1 MLHRAHVH
9 TDMYLWKVALYTA
22 VPATGFV
29 SMLAYSM
36 FWNAVANRPV
46 RKMMVE
52 GQAELQT
59 YIDKIKAEGATK
71 EVFAKYALERSDCGS
86 YRQGGDLGMFGPGEM
101 QKQFE
106 DGTAATPVGSMS
118 GIVLSDSDYHIIFR
132 YA

>member
-1 MLHRAHVH
+1 MVQYGALHLLIKFEGSRNPVSRRTNQSTQSVTAE
-9 TDMYLWKVALYTA
+9 VA
-22 VPATGFV
+22 
-29 SMLAYSM
+29 
-36 FWNAVANRPV
+36 
-46 RKMMVE
+46 
-52 GQAELQT
+52 QAELQT
-59 YIDKIKAEGATK
+59 YIDKIKAEGATR

-118 GIVLSDSDYHIIFR
+118 GIVLSDSGYHIIFR